1 MEELFLKKDNIENTM
16 DNGKT
21 FFILTFGC
29 QMNEH
34 DSETMAGMLM
44 EKGFKEEV
52 DRDKADIV
60 IINTCSVRENADKRF
75 FGTLGQLKKI
85 KEKNP
90 EFVACVCGCMMQ
102 QQHIIDEVKS
112 KYPWVD
118 LVFGTHNIH
127 QFPELLDNVINE
139 RKKVVDVWQ
148 DGGAIVEGLP
158 SKRLY
163 DFKALVNIMYGCNN
177 FCTYCIVPYTR
188 GRERSRRPEEIIKEV
203 KDLVSTGAKEIV
215 LLGQN
220 VNSYGVS
227 KYEDGYCSTEEN
239 GMDFADLIYALNE
252 IEGLE
257 RIRFM
262 TSHPKDLSD
271 KLIGAFKDCNKLC
284 NAIHL
289 PVQAGSNEILKRM
302 NRKYTKEDYL
312 LLIEKLRKA
321 APDISI
327 TTDLIIGFPGETEED
342 FLETMDLIE
351 KVRFDSAF
359 TFIYSIRKGTPA
371 EKYEDQVPEDVKHDR
386 FNRLLARINQIS
398 GEINK
403 TYEGTVQ
410 KVLVE
415 GISTKDESNLAGR
428 TESTKLVNFPGGEDL
443 IGQIVEVKITEGKQF
458 NLKGELEQ

>member
-1 MEELFLKKDNIENTM
+1 MSKDNIKDENM
-16 DNGKT
+16 KKYH
-21 FFILTFGC
+21 IITFGC
-29 QMNEH
+29 QMNER
-34 DSETMAGMLM
+34 DSETMAGMLT
-44 EKGFKEEV
+44 EKGYEEEAEK
-52 DRDKADIV
+52 DNADIV

-75 FGTLGQLKKI
+75 FGTLGQLKKL

-102 QQHIIDEVKS
+102 QQHIIDQVKS

-127 QFPELLDNVINE
+127 EFPKMLDNIINE
-139 RKKVVDVWQ
+139 RKKLVDVWQ

-163 DFKALVNIMYGCNN
+163 KFKGLVNIMYGCNN

-203 KDLVSTGAKEIV
+203 KNLVATGAKEVI

-227 KYEDGYCSTEEN
+227 KYEGGYCTSEEN

-257 RIRFM
+257 RLRFM
-262 TSHPKDLSD
+262 TSNPKDISD
-271 KLIGAFKDCNKLC
+271 KLIQAYKDCDKLC
-284 NAIHL
+284 KAIHL
-289 PVQAGSNEILKRM
+289 PVQSGSDNVLKRM
-302 NRKYTKEDYL
+302 NRKYTKASYL
-312 LLIEKLRKA
+312 TIIEKLKKA
-321 APDISI
+321 APDIAI

-342 FLETMDLIE
+342 FQETMDLIE
-351 KVRFDSAF
+351 KVRYDSAF

-371 EKYEDQVPEDVKHDR
+371 EKYEDQIPEEIKHDR
-386 FNRLLARINQIS
+386 FNRLLERINQIS
-398 GEINK
+398 AEINK

-415 GISTKDESNLAGR
+415 GPSTNKKGEKTLAGR
-428 TESTKLVNFPGGEDL
+428 TETTKLVNFPGSEDL
-443 IGQIVEVKITEGKQF
+443 VGQIVNVKITEGKQF
-458 NLKGELEQ
+458 NLKGILEE